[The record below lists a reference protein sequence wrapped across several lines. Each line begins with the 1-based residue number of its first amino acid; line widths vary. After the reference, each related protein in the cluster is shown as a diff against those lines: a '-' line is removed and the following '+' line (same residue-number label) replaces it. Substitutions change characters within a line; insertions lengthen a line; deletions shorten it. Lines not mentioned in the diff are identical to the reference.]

1 MFRLSTIVLAT
12 FVFASPN
19 VPEVFH
25 LREIPDL
32 IGASNL
38 TPDLAALSNLLLGA
52 VSQSPSKSSHLGQDS
67 ELAIVRFVDGEFAK
81 AVRPIPAWKKG
92 FKIEPGK
99 PLDENALRQALANS
113 GAAANPGDT
122 VQITNLAF
130 REKEILVDINGGS
143 RKHHRLR
150 DHIQVG
156 IGGMPMPTSTTSAPI
171 DSTGSSRTP
180 GATLILDF
188 GRPIPDISPDD
199 VKQLLSAF
207 LDFSKVRSAAVQ
219 WVDTLP
225 PEFKAAIK
233 DRRAVVGMDHEMV
246 IAAMGRPDHK
256 VRQKNEQGQETEDW
270 IYGQPPARTIFVTF
284 IGDKVVRVKIFE

>member
-32 IGASNL
+32 IGAANL
-38 TPDLAALSNLLLGA
+38 APDLASLSNLMLGGM
-52 VSQSPSKSSHLGQDS
+52 SQAPPKSTHLGQDS
-67 ELAIVRFVDGEFAK
+67 ELAIVRYVDGEFAK

-99 PLDENALRQALANS
+99 PVDENALRSALSNS

-122 VQITNLAF
+122 VQVTNLAF
-130 REKEILVDINGGS
+130 HEKEIVVDINGGS
-143 RKHHRLR
+143 HKHHRLR
-150 DHIQVG
+150 DHLQVG
-156 IGGMPMPTSTTSAPI
+156 IGGMPVPTSSSAPV
-171 DSTGSSRTP
+171 DSTGSDRAP

-188 GRPIPDISPDD
+188 GRPLPDISPDD

-207 LDFSKVRSAAVQ
+207 LDFTKARSAAVQ

-225 PEFKAAIK
+225 PEIKEAIK

-284 IGDKVVRVKIFE
+284 IGDKVVRVKTFE

>member
-19 VPEVFH
+19 IPEVFH

-32 IGASNL
+32 IGAANL
-38 TPDLAALSNLLLGA
+38 APDLAVLSNLLLGA
-52 VSQSPSKSSHLGQDS
+52 VSQTPSKSSHLRQDS

-156 IGGMPMPTSTTSAPI
+156 IGGMPAPTSSTSAPI
-171 DSTGSSRTP
+171 DSSGSGRAP

-188 GRPIPDISPDD
+188 GKPIPDISPDD

-207 LDFSKVRSAAVQ
+207 LDFSKARSAAVQ

-225 PEFKAAIK
+225 PEFKAGIK

-284 IGDKVVRVKIFE
+284 IGDKVVRMKIFE

>member
-12 FVFASPN
+12 FLFASPN

-25 LREIPDL
+25 LRDIPEL
-32 IGASNL
+32 IGLPSL
-38 TPDLAALSNLLLGA
+38 SPDMTGLSNLLLDA
-52 VSQSPSKSSHLGQDS
+52 VSQTPSKSSRLDQTS

-92 FKIEPGK
+92 FKIETGK
-99 PLDENALRQALANS
+99 PVDENALRQALANS

-130 REKEILVDINGGS
+130 HEKQIIVDINGGS
-143 RKHHRLR
+143 HKHHRLR
-150 DHIQVG
+150 DHLQVG
-156 IGGMPMPTSTTSAPI
+156 IGGMPVPTSSADPV
-171 DSTGSSRTP
+171 DSTGSSRAP

-188 GRPIPDISPDD
+188 GHPIPDISPDD
-199 VKQLLSAF
+199 VKQLLSSF

-246 IAAMGRPDHK
+246 IAAMGRPEHK
-256 VRQKNEQGQETEDW
+256 VREKNEQGQDTEDW

-284 IGDKVVRVKIFE
+284 IGDKVVRVKTFE